1 MFIRFSSLPGAFA
14 PETFLRRFVFC
25 FALAICC
32 TGSAAAQ
39 NRPVAP
45 QDDTQSWNEQ
55 VLIVPLDD
63 NVNLL
68 VTGQLRIGDRLRDF
82 TDEFAGASLS
92 FAAGKY
98 LSLTPGYTYV
108 ASQQPVT
115 RRRRYEHRLTFSAT
129 IRLPP
134 FKRITISDRN
144 QVERRRFNS
153 LPDTTRYRN
162 RLQAER
168 PFDIKGFDM
177 RVFLWDEIFY
187 DSGARAWSRNRFAI
201 GGSRDLNKH
210 ATLDLYYQRQ
220 SDGRSRPG
228 DIHVI
233 GTVLRST
240 LR

>member
-1 MFIRFSSLPGAFA
+1 MDTRFSSSLRAFA
-14 PETFLRRFVFC
+14 PETFLRRLVFC
-25 FALAICC
+25 LAFALCC
-32 TGSAAAQ
+32 AGIVVGQ
-39 NRPVAP
+39 NTSVAP

-55 VLIVPLDD
+55 VLIVPLDAKI
-63 NVNLL
+63 NLL
-68 VTGQLRIGDRLRDF
+68 VTGQLRVGDRLRDF
-82 TDEFAGASLS
+82 TDEFAGAGLS

-115 RRRRYEHRLTFSAT
+115 RRRRYEHRLIFTAT

-162 RLQAER
+162 RLQVER
-168 PFDIKGFDM
+168 PFDIKGFAM
-177 RVFLWDEIFY
+177 RLFLWDEVFY
-187 DSGARAWSRNRFAI
+187 DSGARAWSRNRFAV
-201 GGSRDLNKH
+201 GGSRDLNKR
-210 ATLDLYYQRQ
+210 ATFDLFYQRQ

-233 GTVLRST
+233 GTALRFR
-240 LR
+240 L

>member
-1 MFIRFSSLPGAFA
+1 MYIRFSISPKTFA
-14 PETFLRRFVFC
+14 LAVFLRRFVFC

-32 TGSAAAQ
+32 ASLAAAQ
-39 NRPVAP
+39 NTPVAP
-45 QDDTQSWNEQ
+45 QDDTQNWNEQ
-55 VLIVPLDD
+55 VLSIPLDKR
-63 NVNLL
+63 VNLL

-82 TDEFAGASLS
+82 TDEFTGASLS
-92 FAAGKY
+92 FAANRY
-98 LSLTPGYTYV
+98 LTLTPGYTYV

-115 RRRRYEHRLTFSAT
+115 RRRRYEHRLLFTAT
-129 IRLPP
+129 VRLPS

-162 RLQAER
+162 RLQVER

-177 RVFLWDEIFY
+177 RIFLWNEIFY
-187 DSGARAWSRNRFAI
+187 DSGARAWSRNRFAV

-210 ATLDLYYQRQ
+210 ATLDLFYQRQ

-233 GTVLRST
+233 GTALR
-240 LR
+240 LRL